1 MPYRISARMLGKLA
15 MPDFCPRCFWI
26 EMKSDKFPFALPM
39 PGIFSSIDAYG
50 KNVVHSF
57 FDRNASLPSWF
68 PNIGRVVGYV
78 RGLHYSTFNFTDGST
93 EITLTGVPDDI
104 YEMEDGSYV
113 IVDYKTARLTER
125 QDALL
130 PLYEVQLNAYAY
142 VARHTG
148 LTPIT
153 SLFLIYME
161 PQTGAET
168 WEQSASEEHFSIRFS
183 ATPKHVELRS
193 EGYINSLLK
202 ETREILGSPSPI
214 SHIGCQNCTIL
225 QAFMDTVKKSDESK
239 PF

>member
-1 MPYRISARMLGKLA
+1 MLGKLA

-26 EMKSDKFPFALPM
+26 EMRSDKFPFALPM

-57 FDRNASLPSWF
+57 FDRNGSLPSWF
-68 PNIGRVVGYV
+68 PNIGRVTGYM
-78 RGLHYSTFNFTDGST
+78 RGLHHSTFNFTDGST
-93 EITLTGVPDDI
+93 AIMLTGVPDDI

-113 IVDYKTARLTER
+113 IVDYKTARFTER

-148 LTPIT
+148 LAPIT

-161 PQTGAET
+161 PQTGEET
-168 WEQSASEEHFSIRFS
+168 WEQSASGNHFSIGFS
-183 ATPKHVELRS
+183 ATPKQLELRP
-193 EGYINSLLK
+193 EGYIDSLLD
-202 ETREILGSPSPI
+202 EARGILEGPSPTPRV
-214 SHIGCQNCTIL
+214 GCGNCTVL
-225 QAFMDTVKKSDESK
+225 ETFLDTVRKSGESK
-239 PF
+239 SF

>member
-1 MPYRISARMLGKLA
+1 MPHRISARMLGKLA

-26 EMKSDKFPFALPM
+26 EMRSDKFPFALPM

-57 FDRNASLPSWF
+57 FDRNESLPSWF
-68 PNIGRVVGYV
+68 PNIGRVAGYV
-78 RGLHYSTFNFTDGST
+78 RGLHHSTFNFTDGSNA
-93 EITLTGVPDDI
+93 ITLTGVPDDI
-104 YEMEDGSYV
+104 FEMEDGSYV

-130 PLYEVQLNAYAY
+130 HLYEVQLNAYAY

-148 LTPIT
+148 LAPIT

-168 WEQSASEEHFSIRFS
+168 WEQSASEHHFSMRFS
-183 ATPKHVELRS
+183 ATPKHIELRS
-193 EGYINSLLK
+193 EGYIDSLLNEARK
-202 ETREILGSPSPI
+202 ILESPSPT
-214 SHIGCQNCTIL
+214 SRIGCQNCTIL
-225 QAFMDTVKKSDESK
+225 QSFMDTVRKSGESK